1 MKCSL
6 LDRLCLIGLAAISCM
21 GADQSVRQ
29 AQEALKSKGYYQD
42 SIDGAYGPKTR
53 SALLQYQKAEGLQ
66 STGRLDNETA
76 KRLNVPPTDSSG
88 VKGAAKEAKHA
99 VTSDTVKGATSDA
112 SSSTKSGIKGAM
124 GEIKGTLG

>member
-1 MKCSL
+1 
-6 LDRLCLIGLAAISCM
+6 M

-42 SIDGAYGPKTR
+42 AVDGAYGPKTR
-53 SALLQYQKAEGLQ
+53 SALMQYQKAEGLQ

-76 KRLNVPPTDSSG
+76 KRLNVSPTDSSSA
-88 VKGAAKEAKHA
+88 KGGAKEAKNG
-99 VTSDTVKGATSDA
+99 VTSDSVKGAGDSVKGAGRDA

-124 GEIKGTLG
+124 GEIKGALGSKEQKKTTPK